1 KKNLFYK
8 HCSLIRVKEVGMK
21 KTINI
26 VWLKRDVR
34 LHDHLPLHHAI
45 AEGSPILF
53 VYCFEPPLIS
63 MPLYSKRH
71 WKFVIEGLRDLHLQL
86 RIQHPQNVQVVKG
99 DFIAFLKACQ
109 EEFTIKGLYSS
120 QESGIQWTFDR
131 DKAVQT
137 FLKSEEIL
145 WREYSTEG
153 IRRAVFNRVDW
164 FANWFEYMQ
173 APIPVTDYKKAA
185 FVALPNSL
193 KEKFEA
199 TSFTKQF
206 SNSKQEVFFQR
217 GGERLGLKILKSF
230 LEERYQ
236 RYPYHISKP
245 LESRKS
251 CSRLSPYL
259 AWGHLSLRTIYQA
272 TKARQKKCANGKVL
286 YGFIDRLIWRSHF
299 IQKFEDE
306 ISMEFSPLNKGYL
319 SLKTIDNAA
328 YIQRWKEGQTGY
340 PLVDACM
347 RCLIQTGYI
356 NFRMRAMLVSFFTQH
371 LLQDWRIAAEYL
383 GALFLDFEP
392 GIHFPQIQMQ
402 ASITGINTVRIYNPL
417 KQSLEHDAK
426 GIFIKQWVPELQLLP
441 KEYIHTPWTI
451 PPLEALSIGFEIGK
465 HYPTPLI
472 DTVQTGKRARDLF
485 WSLRKDPIVK
495 QDTKRI
501 LKIHAIP
508 RKKTSRT

>member
-1 KKNLFYK
+1 
-8 HCSLIRVKEVGMK
+8 MK

-34 LHDHLPLHHAI
+34 LHDHLPLHNAI
-45 AEGSPILF
+45 EEGSPILL
-53 VYCFEPPLIS
+53 VYCFEPALIS

-71 WKFVIEGLRDLHLQL
+71 WKFVIEGLRDLYLQL
-86 RIQHPQNVQVVKG
+86 RIQHPQNVQVVQG
-99 DFIAFLKACQ
+99 DFIHFLKACQ
-109 EEFTIKGLYSS
+109 KEFVIKGLYSS

-131 DKAVQT
+131 DKAVKR
-137 FLKSEEIL
+137 FLKSEQIV
-145 WREYSTEG
+145 WQEYSTEG
-153 IRRAVFNRVDW
+153 IRRAVFNRINW
-164 FANWFEYMQ
+164 FANWFEYMH
-173 APIPVTDYKKAA
+173 APIPETDYKKAT
-185 FVALPNSL
+185 FVPISSPL

-206 SNSKQEVFFQR
+206 TTSKQEMLFQT

-230 LEERYQ
+230 LDGRYERYS
-236 RYPYHISKP
+236 YHISKP

-251 CSRLSPYL
+251 CSRISPYL
-259 AWGHLSLRTIYQA
+259 AWGHLSLRKIYQE
-272 TKARQKKCANGKVL
+272 TKATQKKRSNGKLL
-286 YGFIDRLIWRSHF
+286 YGFIDRLTWRSHF
-299 IQKFEDE
+299 VQKFEDE
-306 ISMEFSPLNKGYL
+306 ITMESQPLNQGYL
-319 SLKTIDNAA
+319 SLITVDNAS

-371 LLQDWRIAAEYL
+371 LLQDWRIAAEHL

-402 ASITGINTVRIYNPL
+402 TSITGINTVRIYNPL
-417 KQSLEHDAK
+417 KQSVEHDAK
-426 GIFIKQWVPELQLLP
+426 GIFIKQWVPELQLLSN
-441 KEYIHTPWTI
+441 EYIHTPWTI
-451 PPLEALSIGFEIGK
+451 PPLEALRIDFEIGN
-465 HYPTPLI
+465 HYPTPII
-472 DTVQTGKRARDLF
+472 DTIQTGKRARDIF

-501 LKIHAIP
+501 LRIHAIP
-508 RKKTSRT
+508 RKKTRRT

>member
-1 KKNLFYK
+1 M
-8 HCSLIRVKEVGMK
+8 KE
-21 KTINI
+21 TINI

-34 LHDHLPLHHAI
+34 LHDHLPLHKAVL
-45 AEGSPILF
+45 EGSPILL
-53 VYCFEPPLIS
+53 VYCFETPLIR
-63 MPLYSKRH
+63 MPLYSQRH
-71 WKFVIEGLRDLHLQL
+71 WKFVIEGLRDMHLQL
-86 RIQHPQNVQVVKG
+86 RSLHPQNVQVIQG
-99 DFIAFLKACQ
+99 DFINFLKACQ
-109 EEFTIKGLYSS
+109 EHFIIKGLYSS

-131 DKAVQT
+131 DKSVKK
-137 FLKSEEIL
+137 FLKTKQIP

-153 IRRAVFNRVDW
+153 IRRAVFNRKDW
-164 FANWFEYMQ
+164 FNNWFEYMH
-173 APIPVTDYKKAA
+173 APIPITDYKKASFVSIPNELKVA
-185 FVALPNSL
+185 FD
-193 KEKFEA
+193 A

-206 SNSKQEVFFQR
+206 ISSKQELLFQK

-230 LEERYQ
+230 LDGRYERY
-236 RYPYHISKP
+236 RYHISKP

-259 AWGHLSLRTIYQA
+259 AWGHVSLRKIYQE
-272 TKARQKKCANGKVL
+272 TKATQKKRANGKLL
-286 YGFIDRLIWRSHF
+286 YGFIDRLVWRSHF

-306 ISMEFSPLNKGYL
+306 VTMESQPLNQGYN
-319 SLKTIDNAA
+319 SLKITSNES
-328 YIQRWKEGQTGY
+328 YIKRWKEGQTGY

-371 LLQDWRIAAEYL
+371 LLQDWRIAAEHL

-417 KQSLEHDAK
+417 KQSLEHDEK
-426 GIFIKQWVPELQLLP
+426 GIFIKKWIPELQLIP

-451 PPLEALSIGFEIGK
+451 PPLEALRIGFELGN
-465 HYPTPLI
+465 HYPNPI
-472 DTVQTGKRARDLF
+472 VDSVKTGKRARDIF

-495 QDTKRI
+495 QETKRI

>member
-1 KKNLFYK
+1 
-8 HCSLIRVKEVGMK
+8 MK

-34 LHDHLPLHHAI
+34 LHDHLPLHNAI
-45 AEGSPILF
+45 LEGSPILL
-53 VYCFEPPLIS
+53 VYCFEPPLLD
-63 MPLYSKRH
+63 MPVYSKRH
-71 WKFVIEGLRDLHLQL
+71 WKFVVEGLRDMHLQL
-86 RIQHPQNVQVVKG
+86 RAEHPQNVQVVQG
-99 DFIAFLKACQ
+99 NFISFLKACQ
-109 EEFTIKGLYSS
+109 DHFIIKGLYSS

-131 DKAVQT
+131 DKAVQK
-137 FLKSEEIL
+137 FLKKEQIL

-153 IRRAVFNRVDW
+153 IRRAVFNRKDW
-164 FANWFEYMQ
+164 FANWFEYMHT
-173 APIPVTDYKKAA
+173 AIPKINYKKAS
-185 FVALPNSL
+185 FVSIPNIL
-193 KEKFEA
+193 KEAFDA
-199 TSFTKQF
+199 SHFTKQYTT
-206 SNSKQEVFFQR
+206 STKHNTFQI

-230 LEERYQ
+230 LEGRYERY
-236 RYPYHISKP
+236 PFHISKP

-251 CSRLSPYL
+251 CSRVSPYL
-259 AWGHLSLRTIYQA
+259 AWGHLSLRKVYQE
-272 TKARQKKCANGKVL
+272 TKAAQKRHSKGKL
-286 YGFIDRLIWRSHF
+286 LSGFIDRLTWRSHF

-306 ISMEFSPLNKGYL
+306 VSMEVQPLNQGYI
-319 SLKTIDNAA
+319 SLKTVDNAS

-371 LLQDWRIAAEYL
+371 LLQDWRIAAEHL

-402 ASITGINTVRIYNPL
+402 ASITGINTVRVYNPL
-417 KQSLEHDAK
+417 KQSLEHDEK
-426 GIFIKQWVPELQLLP
+426 GFFIKQWVSELKQIP
-441 KEYIHTPWTI
+441 KEYIHTPWTT
-451 PPLEALSIGFEIGK
+451 PPLEALRIGFEIGK
-465 HYPTPLI
+465 HYPAPI
-472 DTVQTGKRARDLF
+472 VDTVQTGKRARDLF

-495 QDTKRI
+495 EETKRI

>member
-1 KKNLFYK
+1 
-8 HCSLIRVKEVGMK
+8 MK
-21 KTINI
+21 QTINI

-34 LHDHLPLHHAI
+34 LHDHLPLHNAI
-45 AEGSPILF
+45 AEGSPILL
-53 VYCFEPPLIS
+53 VYCFEPPLLS

-71 WKFVIEGLRDLHLQL
+71 WKFVVEGLRDMHMQL
-86 RIQHPQNVQVVKG
+86 RIQHPQNVQVIQG

-109 EEFTIKGLYSS
+109 QYFTIKGLYSS

-131 DKAVQT
+131 DKAVKK
-137 FLKSEEIL
+137 FLKEEQIP
-145 WREYSTEG
+145 WQEYSTEG

-173 APIPVTDYKKAA
+173 SPIPKTNYEKAA
-185 FVALPNSL
+185 FVAIPSPL
-193 KEKFEA
+193 KTAFDA

-206 SNSKQEVFFQR
+206 ASTKQDSSFQI

-230 LEERYQ
+230 LDGRYQ

-251 CSRLSPYL
+251 CSRVSPYL
-259 AWGHLSLRTIYQA
+259 AWGHLSLRKIYQD
-272 TKARQKKCANGKVL
+272 TKAAQKKQSNGKLL
-286 YGFIDRLIWRSHF
+286 YGFIDRLTWRSHF

-306 ISMEFSPLNKGYL
+306 VSMEFQALNQGYNA
-319 SLKTIDNAA
+319 LKTIDNAA
-328 YIQRWKEGQTGY
+328 YIQAWKEGKTGY

-347 RCLIQTGYI
+347 RCLIKTGYI

-371 LLQDWRIAAEYL
+371 LLQDWRIAASYL

-417 KQSLEHDAK
+417 KQSLEHDPK
-426 GIFIKQWVPELQLLP
+426 GIFIKQWVPELQSIP
-441 KEYIHTPWTI
+441 KEYIHSPWTI
-451 PPLEALSIGFEIGK
+451 PPLEALRIGFEIGT
-465 HYPTPLI
+465 HYPNPII

-495 QDTKRI
+495 QETKRI

>member
-1 KKNLFYK
+1 MGY
-8 HCSLIRVKEVGMK
+8 MK

-34 LHDHLPLHHAI
+34 LHDHLPLYNAI
-45 AEGSPILF
+45 AEGSPILL
-53 VYCFEPPLIS
+53 VYCFEPPLLS

-71 WKFVIEGLRDLHLQL
+71 WRFVIEGLRDMHLQL
-86 RIQHPQNVQVVKG
+86 RAQHPLNVQVIKG
-99 DFIAFLKACQ
+99 NFITFLQSCQ
-109 EEFTIKGLYSS
+109 EYFNIKRVYSS

-131 DKAVQT
+131 DKAVKK
-137 FLKSEEIL
+137 FLKNQQIM
-145 WREYSTEG
+145 WKEYSTEG
-153 IRRAVFNRVDW
+153 IRRAVFNRINW
-164 FANWFEYMQ
+164 FPNWFEYMHT
-173 APIPVTDYKKAA
+173 AIPKIDYTKANFIGLPTILKKT
-185 FVALPNSL
+185 FD
-193 KEKFEA
+193 A
-199 TSFTKQF
+199 TSFTKKF
-206 SNSKQEVFFQR
+206 TKPANNFFQV
-217 GGERLGLKILKSF
+217 GGERLGLNLLKSF
-230 LEERYQ
+230 VEQRYQ
-236 RYPYHISKP
+236 SYPYHISKP

-259 AWGHLSLRTIYQA
+259 AWGHVSLRRVYQE
-272 TKARQKKCANGKVL
+272 TKAAQKRQSNGKLL
-286 YGFIDRLIWRSHF
+286 YGFIDRLTWRSHF

-306 ISMEFSPLNKGYL
+306 ITMEFQPLNKGYS
-319 SLKTIDNAA
+319 SLTITNNLT
-328 YIQRWKEGQTGY
+328 YISAWKEGKTGY

-383 GALFLDFEP
+383 ATLFLDFEP

-417 KQSLEHDAK
+417 KQSLEHDK
-426 GIFIKQWVPELQLLP
+426 NGVFIKQWIPELKSIP
-441 KEYIHTPWTI
+441 KEHIHCPWTI
-451 PPLEALSIGFEIGK
+451 PPLEALRIGFELGN
-465 HYPTPLI
+465 HYPQPII
-472 DTVQTGKRARDLF
+472 DTIKTGKRARDLF

-508 RKKTSRT
+508 RKKTNRT

>member
-1 KKNLFYK
+1 M
-8 HCSLIRVKEVGMK
+8 VKEVGMK
-21 KTINI
+21 KKINI

-45 AEGSPILF
+45 AEGSPILL
-53 VYCFEPPLIS
+53 VYCFEPPLLSI
-63 MPLYSKRH
+63 PLYSKRH
-71 WKFVIEGLRDLHLQL
+71 WKFVVEGLRDMHLQL
-86 RIQHPQNVQVVKG
+86 RVQHPQNVQVIQG

-109 EEFTIKGLYSS
+109 EHFEIKGLYSS

-131 DKAVQT
+131 DKTVHK
-137 FLKSEEIL
+137 FLKSEQIS

-153 IRRAVFNRVDW
+153 IRRAVFNRIDW
-164 FANWFEYMQ
+164 FANWFEYMHR
-173 APIPVTDYKKAA
+173 PIPKTDYQKAS
-185 FVALPNSL
+185 FVSLPNTL
-193 KEKFEA
+193 KASFDA
-199 TSFTKQF
+199 RTFTKQF
-206 SNSKQEVFFQR
+206 TTSKQELLFQI

-230 LEERYQ
+230 LDRRYQ
-236 RYPYHISKP
+236 NYPYHISKP
-245 LESRKS
+245 LDSRKS

-259 AWGHLSLRTIYQA
+259 AWGHLSLRTIYQE
-272 TKARQKKCANGKVL
+272 TKATQKKRSNGKLL
-286 YGFIDRLIWRSHF
+286 YGFIDRLTWRSHF

-306 ISMEFSPLNKGYL
+306 ISMESEPLNQGYR
-319 SLKTIDNAA
+319 SLKTTDNIA
-328 YIQRWKEGQTGY
+328 YIQAWKEGKTGY

-402 ASITGINTVRIYNPL
+402 ASITGINTIRIYNPL

-426 GIFIKQWVPELQLLP
+426 GIFIKKWVPELHLIS

-451 PPLEALSIGFEIGK
+451 PPLEALTIGFEIGT
-465 HYPTPLI
+465 HYPHPII

-495 QDTKRI
+495 QETKRI

-508 RKKTSRT
+508 RRKTTRT

>member
-1 KKNLFYK
+1 
-8 HCSLIRVKEVGMK
+8 MK

-34 LHDHLPLHHAI
+34 LNDHLPLHKALL
-45 AEGSPILF
+45 EGSPILL
-53 VYCFEPPLIS
+53 VYCFEAPLLD

-71 WKFVIEGLRDLHLQL
+71 WKFVVEGLRDMHLQL
-86 RIQHPQNVQVVKG
+86 RNQHPQNVQVIQG
-99 DFIAFLKACQ
+99 NFITFLKACQ
-109 EEFTIKGLYSS
+109 SQFNIKGLYSS

-131 DKAVQT
+131 DKAVKK
-137 FLKSEEIL
+137 FLRSEQIP

-153 IRRAVFNRVDW
+153 IRRAIFNRKDW
-164 FANWFEYMQ
+164 FENWFDYMH
-173 APIPVTDYKKAA
+173 APIPETDYTKATFVSIPDELKKT
-185 FVALPNSL
+185 FD
-193 KEKFEA
+193 A
-199 TSFTKQF
+199 TNFTKQF
-206 SNSKQEVFFQR
+206 TSSKQDVLFQK

-230 LEERYQ
+230 LEGRYE

-259 AWGHLSLRTIYQA
+259 AWGHISLRKIYQE
-272 TKARQKKCANGKVL
+272 TKATQKKKANGKLL
-286 YGFIDRLIWRSHF
+286 YGFIDRLVWRSHF

-306 ISMEFSPLNKGYL
+306 ITMESQPLNQGYN
-319 SLKTIDNAA
+319 SLKITSNES
-328 YIQRWKEGQTGY
+328 YINRWKEGQTGY

-417 KQSLEHDAK
+417 KQSLEHDEK
-426 GIFIKQWVPELQLLP
+426 GIFIKRWVPELQLIP

-451 PPLEALSIGFEIGK
+451 PPLEALRIGFEIGSQ
-465 HYPTPLI
+465 YPNPI
-472 DTVQTGKRARDLF
+472 VDSVKTGKRARDLF

-495 QDTKRI
+495 QETKRI